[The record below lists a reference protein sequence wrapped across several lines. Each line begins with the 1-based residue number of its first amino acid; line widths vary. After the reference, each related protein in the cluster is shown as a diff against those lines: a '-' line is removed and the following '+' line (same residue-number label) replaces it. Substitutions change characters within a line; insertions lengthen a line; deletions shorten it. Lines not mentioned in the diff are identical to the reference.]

1 MLPGLINKAPERRH
15 RVPVRLRL
23 LANLSINNILIFL
36 LKTVARAM
44 TVMIVI
50 INFIIRPRL
59 EINPRQTLPF

>member
-1 MLPGLINKAPERRH
+1 
-15 RVPVRLRL
+15 
-23 LANLSINNILIFL
+23 
-36 LKTVARAM
+36 M